1 MRGIGGDYRSYG
13 ASSTQAHAELYL
25 LEKQVILLEAKR
37 QSMSIVHAF
46 TVNVA
51 RLSVGSRS
59 PQDPIVSSFCVM
71 GISAEPSSQHSSVPL
86 TCSGFEYERGASE
99 MLGCI
104 SHRSLLYC

>member
-1 MRGIGGDYRSYG
+1 
-13 ASSTQAHAELYL
+13 
-25 LEKQVILLEAKR
+25 
-37 QSMSIVHAF
+37 MSIVHAF

-51 RLSVGSRS
+51 KPSVGSRS

-71 GISAEPSSQHSSVPL
+71 GISAEPSSLHSSLPL
-86 TCSGFEYERGASE
+86 TCSGFECERGASE